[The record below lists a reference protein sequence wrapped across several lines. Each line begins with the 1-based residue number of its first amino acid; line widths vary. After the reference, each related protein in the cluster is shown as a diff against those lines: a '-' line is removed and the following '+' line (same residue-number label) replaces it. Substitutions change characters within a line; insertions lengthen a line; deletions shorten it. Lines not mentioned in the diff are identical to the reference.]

1 MLADKSSFLSSIA
14 LSDKESGVLRCLAL
28 GLGNRDVCKT
38 LALSSPQ
45 LNQIEQNLLDKFCVQ
60 NQYHLVKKAFRVWYL
75 DQSNFSLEDVK
86 EKTLDFIEKRQ
97 HKFSNLPLSKMQ
109 KWELYQ
115 LLLGYLREIGELENK
130 KIPPKRD

>member
-1 MLADKSSFLSSIA
+1 
-14 LSDKESGVLRCLAL
+14 
-28 GLGNRDVCKT
+28 
-38 LALSSPQ
+38 
-45 LNQIEQNLLDKFCVQ
+45 
-60 NQYHLVKKAFRVWYL
+60 
-75 DQSNFSLEDVK
+75 LEDVK